1 MKKLIYGV
9 GINDADH
16 PVSQSVNGKLIKCEY
31 YARWHNML
39 QRCYDTK
46 WLARYKTYEGCVVC
60 DEWLT
65 FSNFKRWMEVQDWR
79 GNFLDKDIIGGDKK
93 IYSPSTCRFVCRIT
107 NNFLLDS
114 RAARG
119 DHPIGVSLHK
129 KSGKYYAYCKNPFT
143 KRLEHIGSF
152 SAESSAHYAWQVRK
166 FRLAIEV
173 AKIQKQ
179 EDVAKAL
186 LDKYR
191 I

>member
-9 GINDADH
+9 GINDADYH
-16 PVSQSVNGKLIKCEY
+16 VAQSVNGKIVKCEY

-46 WLARYKTYEGCVVC
+46 WLARYKTYEGCAVC

-65 FSNFKRWMEVQDWR
+65 FSNFKRWMEQQDWR
-79 GNFLDKDIIGGDKK
+79 GNFLDKDIIDAAKK
-93 IYSPSTCRFVCRIT
+93 IYSPSTCRFVCRVT

-114 RAARG
+114 KSARG
-119 DHPIGVSLHK
+119 DHPIGVSFHK
-129 KSGKYYAYCKNPFT
+129 RSGKYYAYCKNPFT
-143 KRLEHIGSF
+143 KRLEHLGVFLS
-152 SAESSAHYAWQVRK
+152 ESSAHHAWRIRK

-173 AKIQKQ
+173 AKMQKH
-179 EDVAKAL
+179 EEIAKGIIN
-186 LDKYR
+186 KYK